1 MARRALLTEGEREAL
16 LDPDSKENPYIA
28 VSRVRNKIREELPR
42 DVEILQQHAE
52 EYDSDLLQ
60 ELQNVVYGDENRDK
74 K

>member
-28 VSRVRNKIREELPR
+28 VSRVRNKIQEELPR

-52 EYDSDLLQ
+52 EHDSDLLQ
-60 ELQNVVYGDENRDK
+60 ELQDVVCKDENRDMK
-74 K
+74 